1 MDQIL
6 SLCTGIGGLDLGL
19 SDGLRAVGRSP
30 RTVCM
35 VEREAF
41 SVSVLGK
48 AIKEGWLDN
57 APIWCGDLRDLPT
70 DELPAIDWITGGY
83 PCQPFSQSGKRQG
96 NKDPRHLWPTI
107 FDLVRELRPSG
118 VLFENVAGHVSL
130 GLFDVLSDLDS
141 VGYRTA
147 WGVYSASSCGAPHQ
161 RERVFILGMADS
173 DSDHEAAGGECSEDE
188 TGGRGWNGPGSSRH
202 HCGKEH
208 RGTARETESVAYAD
222 SERGRLRNSKRENA
236 ENAWKPS
243 IGPWPSRPGEPSQLW
258 ESFRT
263 TQPGLGRG
271 TDGLPDRVDRLRA
284 LGNAVVPQQAEM
296 AFIDLWNQLEGTQ

>member
-1 MDQIL
+1 MNVDQIL
-6 SLCTGIGGLDLGL
+6 SLCTGIGGLDIGL
-19 SDGLRAVGRSP
+19 ADGLRAVGRSP

-107 FDLVRELRPSG
+107 FDLVRKLRPSG

-222 SERGRLRNSKRENA
+222 IERSQRRDSNLRCSHE
-236 ENAWKPS
+236 WV
-243 IGPWPSRPGEPSQLW
+243 SRPGCSQRSH
-258 ESFRT
+258 ESART

-296 AFIDLWNQLEGTQ
+296 AFIDLWNQLEGNTCSAQR